1 MKINDD
7 GLEKT
12 ITKKNKLE
20 KSKEE
25 LESKFDKSA
34 LQVFDFHFI
43 IVISIGTTQR
53 LRNDAQIRK
62 ICRNA

>member
-1 MKINDD
+1 MKIDDD

-25 LESKFDKSA
+25 LESKLDQTQ
-34 LQVFDFHFI
+34 LQVNNCESSIFI
-43 IVISIGTTQR
+43 TSK
-53 LRNDAQIRK
+53 RNK
-62 ICRNA
+62 